1 MTAMDI
7 GQWRREYLQGGLQR
21 GDLADDPISQF
32 RAWLEEVVKADISDP
47 SAMCLSTADASG
59 QPSQRIVLLKG
70 FDARGFVFYTNLK
83 SQKAWDI
90 TANPKASLL
99 FPWHFLER
107 QVIVRGD
114 VLSLTDAEADD
125 YFRSRPRDSQIA
137 AWASHQSDAIVSRQ
151 VLEDSFEAFHE
162 KFAGQDVPR
171 PAFWGGYR
179 VVPHAVE
186 FWQGRASR
194 LHDRFVYRSMGD
206 GEWQI
211 ERLSP

>member
-1 MTAMDI
+1 MEID
-7 GQWRREYLQGGLQR
+7 QWRREYLQGGLER
-21 GDLADDPISQF
+21 GDLADDPMSQF
-32 RAWLEEVVKADISDP
+32 NAWLEEAVRADISDP
-47 SAMCLSTADASG
+47 SAVCLSTADASG

-90 TANPKASLL
+90 TANPKVSLL

-107 QVIVRGD
+107 QVIVRG
-114 VLSLTDAEADD
+114 VAEQLTDEEADA
-125 YFRSRPRDSQIA
+125 YFRTRPRDSQIA

-151 VLEDSFEAFHE
+151 VLEEQFEACRQRFDGDE
-162 KFAGQDVPR
+162 VPR
-171 PAFWGGYR
+171 PEFWGGYR
-179 VVPHAVE
+179 IAPHAVE

-194 LHDRFVYRSMGD
+194 LHDRFVFRAMDD
-206 GEWQI
+206 GEWQV

>member
-1 MTAMDI
+1 MEID
-7 GQWRREYLQGGLQR
+7 QWRREYLQGGLER
-21 GDLADDPISQF
+21 SDLAENPISQF
-32 RAWLEEVVKADISDP
+32 ELWLEEVVKADISDP
-47 SAMCLSTADASG
+47 SAMCLSTADAGG

-90 TANPKASLL
+90 TANPKVSLL

-107 QVIVRGD
+107 QVIVRGVAAPVSD
-114 VLSLTDAEADD
+114 TEADA
-125 YFRSRPRDSQIA
+125 YFSSRPRESQIA

-151 VLEDSFEAFHE
+151 VLEENFEAFRQ
-162 KFAGQDVPR
+162 KFDGQDVPR
-171 PAFWGGYR
+171 PEFWGGYR
-179 VVPHAVE
+179 VEPHAVE

-194 LHDRFVYRSMGD
+194 LHDRFLYRSLDD
-206 GEWQI
+206 GEWQV

>member
-1 MTAMDI
+1 MTAMEID
-7 GQWRREYLQGGLQR
+7 QWRREYLQGGLQR
-21 GDLADDPISQF
+21 SDLAADPIRQF
-32 RAWLEEVVKADISDP
+32 HVWLEELVKADVSDP

-70 FDARGFVFYTNLK
+70 FDERGFVFYTNLK

-90 TANPKASLL
+90 TANPKVSLL

-107 QVIVRGD
+107 QVIVRG
-114 VLSLTDAEADD
+114 VAEKVADAEADA
-125 YFRSRPRDSQIA
+125 YFSTRPRDSQIA
-137 AWASHQSDAIVSRQ
+137 AWASHQSDAITSRQ
-151 VLEDSFEAFHE
+151 VLEDSFEAFSKNFE
-162 KFAGQDVPR
+162 GQDVPR
-171 PAFWGGYR
+171 PEFWGGYR
-179 VVPHAVE
+179 IVPHAVE

-194 LHDRFVYRSMGD
+194 LHDRFIYRSMGD

>member
-1 MTAMDI
+1 MEID
-7 GQWRREYLQGGLQR
+7 QWRREYLQGGLER
-21 GDLADDPISQF
+21 DELSEDPISQF
-32 RAWLEEVVKADISDP
+32 RGWLEEVVKADISDP

-70 FDARGFVFYTNLK
+70 FDEAGFVFYTNLK

-90 TANPKASLL
+90 AANPRVSLL

-107 QVIVRGD
+107 QVIVRGEAQLLD
-114 VLSLTDAEADD
+114 DSEADA

-151 VLEDSFEAFHE
+151 ALEEQFSNCEQRFE
-162 KFAGQDVPR
+162 GDDVPR
-171 PAFWGGYR
+171 PEFWGGYR

-194 LHDRFVYRSMGD
+194 LHDRFLYRVLDNG
-206 GEWQI
+206 GWQI

>member
-1 MTAMDI
+1 MEID
-7 GQWRREYLQGGLQR
+7 QWRREYLQGGLQR
-21 GDLADDPISQF
+21 SDLAADPIRQF
-32 RAWLEEVVKADISDP
+32 HVWLEELVKADVSDP

-70 FDARGFVFYTNLK
+70 FDERGFVFFTNLK

-90 TANPKASLL
+90 TANPKVSLL

-107 QVIVRGD
+107 QVIVRGEAQQ
-114 VLSLTDAEADD
+114 VEDAEADA
-125 YFRSRPRDSQIA
+125 YFSTRPRDSQIA
-137 AWASHQSDAIVSRQ
+137 AWASHQSDAITSRQ
-151 VLEDSFEAFHE
+151 VLEDSFEAFSKNFE
-162 KFAGQDVPR
+162 GQDVPR
-171 PAFWGGYR
+171 PEFWGGYR

-194 LHDRFVYRSMGD
+194 LHDRFVYRDMGD

>member
-1 MTAMDI
+1 MEID
-7 GQWRREYLQGGLQR
+7 QWRREYLQGGLQR
-21 GDLADDPISQF
+21 EDLAKDPFSQF
-32 RAWLEEVVKADISDP
+32 RSWLEEAVKANISDP

-70 FDARGFVFYTNLK
+70 FDESGFVFYTNLK

-90 TANPKASLL
+90 AANPQVSLL

-107 QVIVRGD
+107 QVIVRG
-114 VLSLTDAEADD
+114 VAEQVADAEADA
-125 YFRSRPRDSQIA
+125 YFHSRPRDSQIA

-151 VLEDSFEAFHE
+151 VLEEQFAACEQ
-162 KFAGQDVPR
+162 KFAGGDVPR
-171 PAFWGGYR
+171 PEFWGGYR

-194 LHDRFVYRSMGD
+194 LHDRLVYRAMQESD
-206 GEWQI
+206 WQV

>member
-1 MTAMDI
+1 MEID
-7 GQWRREYLQGGLQR
+7 QWRREYLQGGLER

-32 RAWLEEVVKADISDP
+32 RNWLEEAVKADISDP

-70 FDARGFVFYTNLK
+70 FDESGFVFYTNLK

-90 TANPKASLL
+90 TANPKVSLL

-107 QVIVRGD
+107 QVIVRGEARQ
-114 VLSLTDAEADD
+114 LADAEADA
-125 YFRSRPRDSQIA
+125 YFSSRPRESQIA
-137 AWASHQSDAIVSRQ
+137 AWASHQSDAIVSRE
-151 VLEDSFEAFHE
+151 VLEEQFAACEKKFEGAE
-162 KFAGQDVPR
+162 VPR
-171 PAFWGGYR
+171 PEFWGGYR

-194 LHDRFVYRSMGD
+194 LHDRLIYRAMED
-206 GEWQI
+206 GVWQV

>member
-1 MTAMDI
+1 MEID
-7 GQWRREYLQGGLQR
+7 QWRRDYLQGGLQR
-21 GDLADDPISQF
+21 EDLAGDPISQF
-32 RAWLEEVVKADISDP
+32 RSWLEEVVKSNISDP

-70 FDARGFVFYTNLK
+70 FDESGFVFFTNLK

-90 TANPKASLL
+90 TANPQVSLL

-107 QVIVRGD
+107 QVIVRG
-114 VLSLTDAEADD
+114 VAEQVADAEADA
-125 YFRSRPRDSQIA
+125 YFSTRPRNSQIA

-151 VLEDSFEAFHE
+151 VLEEQFAACEKKFEGGA
-162 KFAGQDVPR
+162 VPR
-171 PAFWGGYR
+171 PDFWGGYR
-179 VVPHAVE
+179 VVPHAIE

-194 LHDRFVYRSMGD
+194 LHDRFVYRTLEG
-206 GEWQI
+206 GEWQV

>member
-1 MTAMDI
+1 MEID
-7 GQWRREYLQGGLQR
+7 QWRRDYLRGGLQR
-21 GDLADDPISQF
+21 SDLAEDPISQF

-47 SAMCLSTADASG
+47 SAVCLSTADASG

-70 FDARGFVFYTNLK
+70 FGEHGFVFYTNLK

-90 TANPKASLL
+90 TANPKVSLL

-107 QVIVRGD
+107 QVIVRGTAEL
-114 VLSLTDAEADD
+114 LSDAEADA

-137 AWASHQSDAIVSRQ
+137 AWASHQSDAIVSRKL
-151 VLEDSFEAFHE
+151 LEENFEACRQRFD
-162 KFAGQDVPR
+162 GQDVPR
-171 PAFWGGYR
+171 PEFWGGYR
-179 VVPHAVE
+179 VQPHAVE

-194 LHDRFVYRSMGD
+194 LHDRFVYRALEG
-206 GEWQI
+206 GEWQV

>member
-1 MTAMDI
+1 MEID
-7 GQWRREYLQGGLQR
+7 QWRREYVQGGLQR
-21 GDLADDPISQF
+21 SDLAESPVEQF
-32 RAWLEEVVKADISDP
+32 EAWLGEVVKAGISDP

-90 TANPKASLL
+90 AANPKVSLL
-99 FPWHFLER
+99 FPWHFLDR
-107 QVIVRGD
+107 QVIVRG
-114 VLSLTDAEADD
+114 VAEPLSDTEADE
-125 YFRSRPRDSQIA
+125 YFSSRPRDSQIA

-151 VLEDSFEAFHE
+151 VLEEGFETFRQ
-162 KFAGQDVPR
+162 KFDGQDVPR
-171 PAFWGGYR
+171 PEFWGGYR
-179 VVPHAVE
+179 VEPHAVE

-194 LHDRFVYRSMGD
+194 LHDRFVYRSMEGGD
-206 GEWQI
+206 WQI

>member
-1 MTAMDI
+1 MEI
-7 GQWRREYLQGGLQR
+7 GKWRREYLQGGLQR
-21 GDLADDPISQF
+21 SELADDPIGQF
-32 RAWLEEVVKADISDP
+32 GAWLEEVVKAEISDP

-90 TANPKASLL
+90 TANPKVSLL

-107 QVIVRGD
+107 QVIVRGS
-114 VLSLTDAEADD
+114 VEQVSDAEADE
-125 YFRSRPRDSQIA
+125 YFSSRPRDSQIA
-137 AWASHQSDAIVSRQ
+137 AWASHQSDAIVSRK
-151 VLEDSFEAFHE
+151 VLEDNFESFRE
-162 KFAGQDVPR
+162 KFDGQDVPR
-171 PAFWGGYR
+171 PEFWGGYR
-179 VVPHAVE
+179 VEPHAVE

-194 LHDRFVYRSMGD
+194 LHDRFIYRALEG
-206 GEWQI
+206 GEWQL